1 VEIQCKVLEVS
12 RSAFYKWL
20 VTKDA
25 QPGPLEAK
33 RETILNEIK
42 AIHQR
47 DWQGT
52 FGSPRVHRE
61 LLKAGINCARNT
73 VAKIMRTAGI
83 RASTARK
90 FRVSTTDSNH
100 QLPVAPNRLEQNF
113 VAEKPNQIWLTDF
126 TYIHT
131 QEGFTYLC
139 AVQDL
144 FSRRIVGWATSRSID
159 AELALSA
166 LDQATALRDPAA
178 GLIFHSDRGVQFASL
193 AYRNR
198 LESKG
203 FFQSMSRKGNCYD
216 NAPMESFFKSFK
228 VEEVYEQTY
237 QTHEHATRSVIDYIE
252 RFYNRVR
259 LHSSLDYASPI
270 EYERRLACRHDGA
283 EVLPSSE
290 PFVGRSPN
298 RRPMNGA
305 EDGRTACLCW

>member
-1 VEIQCKVLEVS
+1 MEIQCKVLQVS

-20 VTKDA
+20 AAKDA
-25 QPGPLEAK
+25 QPKPTQAK
-33 RETILNEIK
+33 REAILNEIK
-42 AIHQR
+42 AVHQR
-47 DWQGT
+47 DRQDT

-61 LLKAGINCARNT
+61 LLKAGINCAKNT

-83 RASTARK
+83 RACTTRK
-90 FRVSTTDSNH
+90 FRPSTTDSNH
-100 QLPVAPNRLEQNF
+100 QLPIAPNRLEQNF

-159 AELALSA
+159 TELALSA
-166 LDQATALRDPAA
+166 LNQAIALRNPAP
-178 GLIFHSDRGVQFASL
+178 GLIVHSDRGVQFASL

-198 LESKG
+198 LENQG
-203 FFQSMSRKGNCYD
+203 FLQSMSRKGNCYD

-237 QTHEHATRSVIDYIE
+237 QTHEHATRGVIDYIE

-259 LHSSLDYASPI
+259 LHSALDYDSPI
-270 EYERRLACRHDGA
+270 EFEGRLA
-283 EVLPSSE
+283 LS
-290 PFVGRSPN
+290 
-298 RRPMNGA
+298 
-305 EDGRTACLCW
+305 T

>member
-1 VEIQCKVLEVS
+1 MEIQCKVLQVS

-20 VTKDA
+20 AAKDA
-25 QPGPLEAK
+25 QPKPTQAK
-33 RETILNEIK
+33 REAILNEIK
-42 AIHQR
+42 AVHQR
-47 DWQGT
+47 DRQDT

-61 LLKAGINCARNT
+61 LLKAGINCAKNT

-83 RASTARK
+83 RASTTRK
-90 FRVSTTDSNH
+90 FRPSTTDSDH
-100 QLPVAPNRLEQNF
+100 QLPIAPNRLEQNF

-139 AVQDL
+139 AMQEL

-166 LDQATALRDPAA
+166 LNQAIALRNPPP
-178 GLIFHSDRGVQFASL
+178 GLIVHSDRGVQFASL

-198 LESKG
+198 LESQG
-203 FFQSMSRKGNCYD
+203 FLQSMSRKGNCYD

-237 QTHEHATRSVIDYIE
+237 QTHEHATRGVIDYIE

-259 LHSSLDYASPI
+259 LHSALDYDSPI
-270 EYERRLACRHDGA
+270 EFEGRLA
-283 EVLPSSE
+283 LS
-290 PFVGRSPN
+290 
-298 RRPMNGA
+298 
-305 EDGRTACLCW
+305 T

>member
-1 VEIQCKVLEVS
+1 MKIQCKVLQVS

-20 VTKDA
+20 AAKDA
-25 QPGPLEAK
+25 QPGPREVK
-33 RETILNEIK
+33 RETILSKVK

-47 DWQGT
+47 PWQDT
-52 FGSPRVHRE
+52 FGSPRVHKE
-61 LLKAGINCARNT
+61 LLKAGVNCAKNT
-73 VAKIMRTAGI
+73 VAKIMHKAGI

-90 FRVSTTDSNH
+90 FRVFTTDSNH
-100 QLPVAPNRLEQNF
+100 QLPIAPNRLEQNF

-159 AELALSA
+159 TELALNA
-166 LDQATALRDPAA
+166 LNQAIALRIPAP
-178 GLIFHSDRGVQFASL
+178 GLIVHSDRGVQFASL

-198 LESKG
+198 LENQG
-203 FFQSMSRKGNCYD
+203 FLQSMSRKGNCYD

-237 QTHEHATRSVIDYIE
+237 ETHEHATRGAIDYIE

-270 EYERRLACRHDGA
+270 EFEGRLA
-283 EVLPSSE
+283 LS
-290 PFVGRSPN
+290 
-298 RRPMNGA
+298 
-305 EDGRTACLCW
+305 T